1 VKQKQNLQNGCH
13 MRCHQAFPD
22 RTSIASPGY
31 LPCLSRWERWHG
43 LSRDGEGTAA
53 TISSPQHLSTHVI
66 LSKRSA
72 SKDLGIT
79 IAAQC
84 LENAWIPPRGCALV
98 GMTGAVAAPLCA
110 IYRNDRAIPASAT
123 PCLSR
128 WERWH
133 GIAVTERVQQQR
145 FPYRSIF

>member
-1 VKQKQNLQNGCH
+1 MTGAVTAPLCATYRN
-13 MRCHQAFPD
+13 D
-22 RTSIASPGY
+22 RAMPTSAPLA
-31 LPCLSRWERWHG
+31 LPMGEVARH
-43 LSRDGEGTAA
+43 SRDGEGTAA
-53 TISSPQHLSTHVI
+53 TISLPQHLLTRVI

-79 IAAQC
+79 IAAQYI
-84 LENAWIPPRGCALV
+84 ENAWIPPRGCALV

-110 IYRNDRAIPASAT
+110 TYRNDRAMPTSAP

-133 GIAVTERVQQQR
+133 GIAVTERVQQQL
-145 FPYRSIF
+145 FPHRSIFRRMSS